1 MTHASKSETST
12 LITHLIMNTL
22 ELDPS
27 NRLPIRIEAAPAF
40 GQGSMPADAEKTFVL
55 LAHLFPIIVWPL
67 KKNSSPA
74 VDAHGKEALNM
85 VITLFLVMFPLG
97 FISGLLGSAL
107 IATVISILTSLM
119 SFAMLMLV
127 VIGAIKAQQGWLLR
141 YPGNL
146 RLIK

>member
-1 MTHASKSETST
+1 
-12 LITHLIMNTL
+12 MNTL

-67 KKNSSPA
+67 KKSSSPV
-74 VDAHGKEALNM
+74 VDAHGKEALDM
-85 VITLFLVMFPLG
+85 MITLFIIMFPLG
-97 FISGLLGSAL
+97 LISGLLGSAL
-107 IATVISILTSLM
+107 IATFISILTSLM

>member
-1 MTHASKSETST
+1 
-12 LITHLIMNTL
+12 
-22 ELDPS
+22 
-27 NRLPIRIEAAPAF
+27 
-40 GQGSMPADAEKTFVL
+40 
-55 LAHLFPIIVWPL
+55 
-67 KKNSSPA
+67 
-74 VDAHGKEALNM
+74 M

-97 FISGLLGSAL
+97 LISGLLGSAL

-146 RLIK
+146 RLIKLGLGLFHLPHALVSRILVAVSHERTAHAGIHRNAPPDER